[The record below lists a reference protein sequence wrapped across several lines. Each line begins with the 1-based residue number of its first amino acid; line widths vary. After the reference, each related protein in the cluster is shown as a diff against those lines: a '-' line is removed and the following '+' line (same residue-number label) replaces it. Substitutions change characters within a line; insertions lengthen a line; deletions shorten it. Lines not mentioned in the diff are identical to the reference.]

1 MTTLTLLSVGTLKE
15 AYLKD
20 AVAEYAKRLSAYVRF
35 ESVSLKEARV
45 ANEDNPA
52 EIKAALASEAQA
64 ILAKIPKDAFVI
76 TLCVEGKQMDSIALA
91 KVLGDAKD
99 RSGKIVCII
108 GSSHGLCDS
117 VKAASHLRLSMSALT
132 FPHQLAQVMLME
144 SLYRSFTI
152 LAGKKYHK

>member
-15 AYLKD
+15 PYLRD
-20 AVAEYAKRLSAYVRF
+20 GCAEYAKRLSAYVRF
-35 ESVSLKEARV
+35 ESVSVKESRV
-45 ANEDNPA
+45 VNEDNPA
-52 EIKAALASEAQA
+52 EIKAALAAEAQA
-64 ILAKIPKDAFVI
+64 ILANIPKDAFVVS
-76 TLCVEGKQMDSIALA
+76 LCVEGKQMNSLALA
-91 KVLGDAKD
+91 KALGEAKD

-132 FPHQLAQVMLME
+132 FPHQLAQVMLLE
-144 SLYRSFTI
+144 ALYRSFTI